1 MKKLKMILF
10 SMLLLFI
17 GALTVN
23 ADFPA
28 VSETVDLKKWGSIVE
43 VFDATATNGC
53 NATIGIDS
61 IDTFVY
67 EGTKTCVA
75 TAIGEVE
82 GYLLAAQSN
91 ADGAH
96 MYTGKV
102 TASGNDFTDTNILLS
117 ELVELIYNDN
127 SVATKRLKAYA
138 LSQSR
143 ANGATKYILKAGS
156 SDNALYVYGG
166 YEGKTMSGIKLN
178 YDPSTK
184 RFTYQITQS
193 ATNEEEFYFAN
204 YFTLYFMDYLIEATA
219 DHATALE
226 IIGDSSKYELVK
238 SKIEETYG
246 AVTYPVVDSAMSIKI
261 DVIGS
266 GDIASKLVALYNQ
279 AKNQTTT
286 DTQNNTGQENPNTG
300 AFVNIFALVALLSVG
315 TVLVLGNKRKLF
327 KI

>member
-17 GALTVN
+17 GALTVS
-23 ADFPA
+23 AASTDIK
-28 VSETVDLKKWGSIVE
+28 VWQSIVTDLTPNISG
-43 VFDATATNGC
+43 VNNCKYT
-53 NATIGIDS
+53 
-61 IDTFVY
+61 
-67 EGTKTCVA
+67 GTGDDLLDLFIVGSDCVA
-75 TAIGEVE
+75 TGIKAGESFMF
-82 GYLLAAQSN
+82 GARGDSGSG
-91 ADGAH
+91 DGVFP
-96 MYTGKV
+96 TGKV
-102 TASGNDFTDTNILLS
+102 SASINNMNDTNILLS

-156 SDNALYVYGG
+156 SANALYVYGG

-178 YDPSTK
+178 YDASTK

-193 ATNEEEFYFAN
+193 ATNEDEFYFAT

-226 IIGDSSKYELVK
+226 IKGDSSKYGLVK

-286 DTQNNTGQENPNTG
+286 DTQTNTGQENPNTG

>member
-1 MKKLKMILF
+1 
-10 SMLLLFI
+10 MLLLFV
-17 GALTVN
+17 GLLTVH
-23 ADFPA
+23 AEGEIP
-28 VSETVDLKKWGSIVE
+28 ETNLTVWKSVVTDMTANIDGVNNCSILSGQGSIDLFKVGN
-43 VFDATATNGC
+43 D
-53 NATIGIDS
+53 
-61 IDTFVY
+61 
-67 EGTKTCVA
+67 CVA
-75 TAIGEVE
+75 TAIKTTDDYSLVGR
-82 GYLLAAQSN
+82 
-91 ADGAH
+91 AD
-96 MYTGKV
+96 TGDVKGQTYYGKI
-102 TASGNDFTDTNILLS
+102 TASTNNMNDTNILLS

-127 SVATKRLKAYA
+127 SVATKRLKSYA

-143 ANGATKYILKAGS
+143 ANGATKYVLKAGS

-178 YDPSTK
+178 YDASTK

-193 ATNEEEFYFAN
+193 ATNEDEFYFAT

-226 IIGDSSKYELVK
+226 LKGDSSKYELVK

-261 DVIGS
+261 DVIVS

-286 DTQNNTGQENPNTG
+286 DTQTNTGQENPNTG

>member
-1 MKKLKMILF
+1 MKKLKKILF
-10 SMLLLFI
+10 STLLLFV
-17 GALTVN
+17 GLLTVH
-23 ADFPA
+23 AEGEIPQ
-28 VSETVDLKKWGSIVE
+28 TDLNVWKSVVTDMTSNIDGVNNCSILSGEGSIDLFKVGN
-43 VFDATATNGC
+43 D
-53 NATIGIDS
+53 
-61 IDTFVY
+61 
-67 EGTKTCVA
+67 CVA
-75 TAIGEVE
+75 TAIKTTDDYSIVGR
-82 GYLLAAQSN
+82 
-91 ADGAH
+91 ADSGSEK
-96 MYTGKV
+96 GKTYYGKI
-102 TASGNDFTDTNILLS
+102 TASANNMSDSNILLS

-138 LSQSR
+138 LRQSR

-178 YDPSTK
+178 YDASTK

-193 ATNEEEFYFAN
+193 ATNEDEFYFAT
-204 YFTLYFMDYLIEATA
+204 YFTLYFMDYLIEATP

-226 IIGDSSKYELVK
+226 IKGDSSKYELVK
-238 SKIEETYG
+238 PKIEETYG

-266 GDIASKLVALYNQ
+266 GDISSKLVALYNQ

-286 DTQNNTGQENPNTG
+286 DTQTNTGQENPNTG